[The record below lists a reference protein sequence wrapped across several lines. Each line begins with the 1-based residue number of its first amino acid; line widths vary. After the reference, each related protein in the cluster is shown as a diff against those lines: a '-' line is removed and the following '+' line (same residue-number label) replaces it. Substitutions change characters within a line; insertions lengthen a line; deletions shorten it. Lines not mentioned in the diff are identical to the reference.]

1 MGFLHSKP
9 DDWSSSRAALYAKE
23 GIASGLPDIDAGE
36 HYLEWLAQDLGWC
49 DQDGMGNMRAH
60 SWLEIDA
67 MDRQLGLNLEP
78 DEARMIRAMSNAYIE
93 GHHHGR
99 EAMALAPAY
108 DDRDE
113 DPGIA
118 LERRLVSEKIKAGM
132 GGKKKP
138 TT

>member
-23 GIASGLPDIDAGE
+23 DVPNGLPDIEAGD
-36 HYLEWLAQDLGWC
+36 YFVEWLSYDLGWC
-49 DQDGMGNMRAH
+49 DADGMGNLRAH

-78 DEARMIRAMSNAYIE
+78 DEARMIRQMSNAYIE
-93 GHHHGR
+93 GYHHGK
-99 EAMALAPAY
+99 EAMALAPVY
-108 DDRDE
+108 DDRD
-113 DPGIA
+113 DDLGIA

-138 TT
+138 PV

>member
-23 GIASGLPDIDAGE
+23 DVPNGLPDIDAGE
-36 HYLEWLAQDLGWC
+36 YFLEWLAYDLGWC
-49 DQDGMGNMRAH
+49 DADGMGNLRAH

-78 DEARMIRAMSNAYIE
+78 DEARLIRTMSNAYIE
-93 GHHHGR
+93 GHHYGK
-99 EAMALAPAY
+99 EAMALAPVY
-108 DDRDE
+108 DDRDD

-132 GGKKKP
+132 GGKASR
-138 TT
+138 